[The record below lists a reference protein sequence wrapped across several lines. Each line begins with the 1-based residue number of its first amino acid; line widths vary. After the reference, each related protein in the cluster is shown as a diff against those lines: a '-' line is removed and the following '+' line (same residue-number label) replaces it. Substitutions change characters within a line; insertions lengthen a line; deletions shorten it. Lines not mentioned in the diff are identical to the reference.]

1 MGFKGV
7 HRVFKQFIFGAFQCL
22 RVRGVWF
29 QGVFP
34 GFAGSG
40 LRVQEFSREGVGAAA
55 SEEFQVLVG
64 LPGGV

>member
-22 RVRGVWF
+22 RVRGV
-29 QGVFP
+29 V
-34 GFAGSG
+34 SG
-40 LRVQEFSREGVGAAA
+40 CFSRVCWFRIEGPGVQPGGVGAAA